1 MTNMT
6 NSSKVLAAL
15 ALVAMSATI
24 VLAQP
29 TDAGSPMGAGAGLG
43 ASVAPL
49 GLPGGGTGRGAP
61 GGALSGAGSQGF
73 ANSRAAFMNAASTG
87 VSVTN
92 PAGGT
97 MTLPQA
103 AARALGGVLGGSPTP
118 AQTTA
123 LTNALTGVP
132 ASSAGALVRA
142 MTAFGANANFG
153 SLSTAVAAFNAAV
166 NALPAGAAVPPA
178 LLAVR
183 QALAA
188 ASRT

>member
-49 GLPGGGTGRGAP
+49 GLPGGGGGAP
-61 GGALSGAGSQGF
+61 GGALSGIGSQGF
-73 ANSRAAFMNAASTG
+73 ANSRAAFMNSTSAG
-87 VSVTN
+87 VSVAN

-97 MTLPQA
+97 VTVPQA
-103 AARALGGVLGGSPTP
+103 AAQALGGVLGGSPTP